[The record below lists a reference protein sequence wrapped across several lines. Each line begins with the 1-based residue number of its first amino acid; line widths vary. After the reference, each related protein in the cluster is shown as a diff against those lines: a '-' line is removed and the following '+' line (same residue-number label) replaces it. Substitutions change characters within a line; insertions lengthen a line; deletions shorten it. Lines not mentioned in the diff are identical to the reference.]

1 MLKKIFNL
9 VGLNIERYRP
19 LLGTQAEIYNA
30 IKKVKTNIIFD
41 IGANTGQFGLEV
53 RQRGYEGK
61 IISFEP
67 LTSARNKLLENASG
81 DASWV
86 VHDRTAIGDYIG
98 SIEINISKNSFS
110 SSVLPMLNSHSDV
123 EPDSVYIGNEKTSII
138 TIDSIANEYLNK
150 SSNCFIKID
159 TQGYE
164 WQVLDGAY
172 KTLGNAK
179 GIICELSLLPLY
191 EGQQLWRQ
199 IIERLEE
206 EGFVLWALHKAFSDK
221 NNGRTLQLDAVFLR
235 KDAI

>member
-19 LLGTQAEIYNA
+19 LVGTQAEIYNA

-67 LTSARNKLLENASG
+67 LTIARKKLLENVSG
-81 DASWV
+81 DISWI
-86 VHDRTAIGDYIG
+86 VHDRTAIGDYMG
-98 SIEINISKNSFS
+98 VIEINISKNSFS

-123 EPDSVYIGNEKTSII
+123 EPNSVYIGSEKTSVI
-138 TIDSIANEYLNK
+138 TLDSIADKYLNK

-164 WQVLDGAY
+164 WQVLNGAH
-172 KTLGNAK
+172 KTLSKAK

-191 EGQQLWRQ
+191 DGQQLWRE

-221 NNGRTLQLDAVFLR
+221 NNGRTLQLDGVFLR
-235 KDAI
+235 KDVI

>member
-19 LLGTQAEIYNA
+19 LVGTQAEIYNA

-67 LTSARNKLLENASG
+67 LTIARKKLLENVSG
-81 DASWV
+81 DISWI
-86 VHDRTAIGDYIG
+86 VHDRTAIGDYMG
-98 SIEINISKNSFS
+98 VIEINISKNSFS

-123 EPDSVYIGNEKTSII
+123 EPNSVYIGSEKTSVI
-138 TIDSIANEYLNK
+138 TLDSIADKYLNK

-164 WQVLDGAY
+164 WQVLNGAY
-172 KTLGNAK
+172 KTLSQAK

-191 EGQQLWRQ
+191 DGQQLWRD
-199 IIERLEE
+199 ILERLEE

-221 NNGRTLQLDAVFLR
+221 NNGRTLQLDGVFLR
-235 KDAI
+235 KDVI

>member
-19 LLGTQAEIYNA
+19 LVGTQAEIYNA

-67 LTSARNKLLENASG
+67 LTIARKKLLENVSG
-81 DASWV
+81 DISWI
-86 VHDRTAIGDYIG
+86 VHDRTAIGDYMG
-98 SIEINISKNSFS
+98 VIEINISKNSFS

-123 EPDSVYIGNEKTSII
+123 EPNSVYIGSEKTSVI
-138 TIDSIANEYLNK
+138 TLDSIADKYLDK

-164 WQVLDGAY
+164 WQVLNGAY
-172 KTLGNAK
+172 KTLSKAK

-191 EGQQLWRQ
+191 DGQQLWRE

-221 NNGRTLQLDAVFLR
+221 NNGRTLQLDGVFLR
-235 KDAI
+235 KDVI

>member
-1 MLKKIFNL
+1 M
-9 VGLNIERYRP
+9 
-19 LLGTQAEIYNA
+19 
-30 IKKVKTNIIFD
+30 
-41 IGANTGQFGLEV
+41 
-53 RQRGYEGK
+53 
-61 IISFEP
+61 
-67 LTSARNKLLENASG
+67 
-81 DASWV
+81 
-86 VHDRTAIGDYIG
+86 
-98 SIEINISKNSFS
+98 
-110 SSVLPMLNSHSDV
+110 
-123 EPDSVYIGNEKTSII
+123 
-138 TIDSIANEYLNK
+138 
-150 SSNCFIKID
+150 KID

-172 KTLGNAK
+172 KTLSNAK

>member
-19 LLGTQAEIYNA
+19 LVGTQAEIYNA

-67 LTSARNKLLENASG
+67 LTIARKKLLENVSG
-81 DASWV
+81 DISWI
-86 VHDRTAIGDYIG
+86 VHDRTAIGDYMG
-98 SIEINISKNSFS
+98 VIEINISKNSFS

-123 EPDSVYIGNEKTSII
+123 EPNSVYIGSEKTSVI
-138 TIDSIANEYLNK
+138 TLDSIADKYLNK

-164 WQVLDGAY
+164 WQVLNGAH
-172 KTLGNAK
+172 KTLSKAK

-191 EGQQLWRQ
+191 DGQQLWRE
-199 IIERLEE
+199 IIERLEK

-221 NNGRTLQLDAVFLR
+221 NNGRTLQLDGVFLR
-235 KDAI
+235 KDVI

>member
-19 LLGTQAEIYNA
+19 LVGTQAEIYNA

-67 LTSARNKLLENASG
+67 LTIARKKLLENVSG
-81 DASWV
+81 DISWI
-86 VHDRTAIGDYIG
+86 VHDRTAIGDYMG
-98 SIEINISKNSFS
+98 VIEINISKNSFS

-123 EPDSVYIGNEKTSII
+123 EPNSVYIGSEKTSVI
-138 TIDSIANEYLNK
+138 TLDSIADKYLNK

-164 WQVLDGAY
+164 WQVLNGAY
-172 KTLGNAK
+172 KTLSKAK

-191 EGQQLWRQ
+191 DGQQLWRE

-221 NNGRTLQLDAVFLR
+221 NNGRTLQLDGVFLR
-235 KDAI
+235 KDVI